1 MTQIQIWKAG
11 KQYAYMPSENNFSS
25 TGRVDGVTIT
35 GPSPVGTTET
45 KVYDITHIINNTYCS
60 GKIYLPEADL
70 NWGDVYDANHT
81 DRLAVIV
88 GVNITV
94 RKQKHFTAW
103 ISKMMFR
110 VKKWT
115 YCVTM
120 FIGLP

>member
-45 KVYDITHIINNTYCS
+45 KVYDITHITNNTYCS

-88 GVNITV
+88 GGKYNGSQTET
-94 RKQKHFTAW
+94 FY
-103 ISKMMFR
+103 R
-110 VKKWT
+110 VDFKNDVSGEKWT